1 MKHFM
6 QIVTSLKSF
15 NPSLEFPAEPT
26 LTDIFGKVIEN
37 VNLYVCTDY
46 IVWRIL
52 MTSLQICVNSFS
64 ITDEEMMPIGVG
76 LYLG

>member
-6 QIVTSLKSF
+6 QILTSLKSF
-15 NPSLEFPAEPT
+15 NPSLKFPAEPT
-26 LTDIFGKVIEN
+26 PTDIFGKVIEN
-37 VNLYVCTDY
+37 INMYVCNMRR
-46 IVWRIL
+46 VF